1 MINNLKL
8 YHLMCVQSCG
18 LQIDKQMAI
27 TNVNSN
33 FYTYF
38 FFIAMAQAEIWRY
51 LYYLPSNGWECV
63 KKSNAE
69 SSGWF

>member
-38 FFIAMAQAEIWRY
+38 FLLPWRKPRY
-51 LYYLPSNGWECV
+51 GVISITCLQMGGGV
-63 KKSNAE
+63 
-69 SSGWF
+69 

>member
-38 FFIAMAQAEIWRY
+38 FYCHGTSRDMALSLLLAFKWVGVCEEIQ
-51 LYYLPSNGWECV
+51 C
-63 KKSNAE
+63 
-69 SSGWF
+69 